1 MKMKMIATNQFILL
15 YFCIHLGGAYGR
27 SFPVGKKIVIGCKV
41 GRGLGRYLFIRI
53 CDNVLNKWLLI
64 FVGGELW

>member
-15 YFCIHLGGAYGR
+15 YFCIYLGGAYGR

-41 GRGLGRYLFIRI
+41 GRGLGRYFK
-53 CDNVLNKWLLI
+53 LNNSNNIITNLKI
-64 FVGGELW
+64 NYS

>member
-15 YFCIHLGGAYGR
+15 YFCIYLGGANR
-27 SFPVGKKIVIGCKV
+27 RFFPVGKKIVIGCKV
-41 GRGLGRYLFIRI
+41 GKGLGRYLFIRI
-53 CDNVLNKWLLI
+53 CHNVLNKWLLI